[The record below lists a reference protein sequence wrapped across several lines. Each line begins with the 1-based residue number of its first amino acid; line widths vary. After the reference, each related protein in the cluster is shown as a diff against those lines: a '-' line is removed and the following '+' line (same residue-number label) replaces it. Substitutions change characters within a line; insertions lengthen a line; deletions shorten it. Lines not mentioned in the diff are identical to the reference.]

1 MFPYKSYL
9 LLFLLTVD
17 IVLYRAIDLFLFK
30 EKEIV
35 GTIMS
40 LRRVDISRKKIHTL
54 MLTLLDPV
62 RNLKESAQT
71 GFPQLSSLAP
81 LKVWL
86 SKSSF
91 CDLCSVVKPDFY
103 FSSLYFR
110 SLQIKLAMLFL
121 ICTHVRRKLE
131 TNMFSDSIKTSKTSR
146 LFKESKNLN
155 KNCKACDVSCQQ
167 FYVRTKWIDM
177 YTNLRAIQ

>member
-81 LKVWL
+81 LKV
-86 SKSSF
+86 
-91 CDLCSVVKPDFY
+91 
-103 FSSLYFR
+103 
-110 SLQIKLAMLFL
+110 
-121 ICTHVRRKLE
+121 
-131 TNMFSDSIKTSKTSR
+131 
-146 LFKESKNLN
+146 
-155 KNCKACDVSCQQ
+155 
-167 FYVRTKWIDM
+167 
-177 YTNLRAIQ
+177 